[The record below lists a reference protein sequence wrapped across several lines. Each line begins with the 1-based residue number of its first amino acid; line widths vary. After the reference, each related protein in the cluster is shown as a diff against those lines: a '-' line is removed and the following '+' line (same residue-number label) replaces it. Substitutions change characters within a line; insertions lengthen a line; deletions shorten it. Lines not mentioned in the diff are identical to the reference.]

1 MRRTAFTIV
10 EMLVVIA
17 VLGILVGIILPAV
30 NSLSSS
36 ASTTHERA
44 AALGLIAGWRQWSL
58 EHSGQLLPGQL
69 DLAAPLPASESPVV
83 FNGTPIP
90 EIARRRWIW
99 QLIPYLDDPVASL
112 WVNDQRGFW
121 ERNLQNASD
130 PATGVYL
137 TTLHPSFGL
146 NTDFLGGRQSD
157 ACDIWTLTQFI
168 QSQDDGAQPL
178 FSDALARVRR
188 PADLIAFA
196 SSRGPFQD
204 GTAQQTVQGYWRL
217 APPWKPAAGGSS
229 PRWDITENGRFV
241 SPEPHTDPESTGGFL
256 SPRNG
261 HRIVVAAPD
270 GHVNLQPF
278 EAMGNMRRWADAA
291 TGPHWAPSLP

>member
-1 MRRTAFTIV
+1 MARPAFTLI
-10 EMLVVIA
+10 ELLVVIA
-17 VLGILVGIILPAV
+17 VLGILAGIILPAV
-30 NSLSSS
+30 DALSGA

-44 AALGLIAGWRQWSL
+44 AAKGLIAGWRQWSL
-58 EHSGQLLPGQL
+58 DHNGELLPGQL
-69 DLAAPLPASESPVV
+69 DLTAPLPASEAPVV

-99 QLIPYLDDPVASL
+99 RLMPYLDDPLEAL

-146 NTDFLGGRQSD
+146 NTDFLGGRQSN
-157 ACDIWTLTQFI
+157 ACDTWVLTQYI
-168 QSQDDGAQPL
+168 QSQDPGAQPL
-178 FSDALARVRR
+178 FSDALAKIRR

-204 GTAQQTVQGYWRL
+204 AEADRTVQGYWRL
-217 APPWKPAAGGSS
+217 APPWKPAADGSA
-229 PRWDITENGRFV
+229 PRWDLTRDGRFV
-241 SPEPHTDPESTGGFL
+241 SPDPGTNPESTGGFL
-256 SPRNG
+256 SPR
-261 HRIVVAAPD
+261 HRSRIVVAAPD

-278 EAMGNMRRWADAA
+278 EAMGSMRRWADAA
-291 TGPHWAPSLP
+291 TGPHWAPSVP